1 MVDTL
6 TWLLAVELLGIL
18 AFPLCFV
25 LFRRLPDRGITLAKP
40 LALVLFSYL
49 LWLAGL
55 THFVPNTR
63 ITIVVILIL
72 GTAVGALVLRATAER
87 VKAFLREEWRTLLV
101 AEAVFLVFFLLWLGI
116 TSESPAILGTEKP
129 MDFGFMNAVL
139 QSRYFP
145 PEDPWLSGH
154 SISYY
159 YFGHFMMAFLVKLTA
174 IPSSVGYNLAISL
187 LPALV
192 AIGSFGLLYNLVR
205 LSGGSIKAGLGFG
218 LAAPALIMLIG
229 NLEGALEFVHAQGW
243 GGSGFWGWVGIDG
256 LEGSLLGTVDYV
268 WHWAGTDG
276 PGGGAVSSGAFPDS
290 PNWWWHAT
298 RVISTFDNGKQLDY
312 TITEFPMF
320 SFLLR
325 DLHAHVMSLPF
336 VILGLSIAL
345 NLFRSEDALGV
356 GWLRRHSM
364 EAVAIALFIGSLGF
378 INLWDLPL
386 IAAVLSVLVLVKC
399 YGDTG
404 GDLQRAA
411 FRGAAVVV
419 PILVLSVVLFLPF
432 YWGLGGQT
440 TAILPLRDVSTRP
453 FLFFMAMG
461 LFSVLAISF
470 VLQQLPGLKRPT
482 RDETPLVSLILLV
495 ALAPFIIWSAIVLL
509 LNVPTDGFSAAL
521 RDVVVRG
528 VWVLPG
534 LAIVSGASYSA
545 AQRLR
550 MGREPVAAFM
560 LLLVAVAFY
569 LLLGAELFYVNDLFG
584 GAFRRMNTVFKVYY
598 QSWLLLALAGAY
610 GLYYWSSH
618 RPGLQSS
625 PGGHPDRIRWTLRL
639 GHYAWMGGITVL
651 LAASLYYSVG
661 AVLDR
666 TGVLARGHT
675 YEDNT
680 LNGLAFIRDQDPGEY
695 YAIRWLRDEASWGR
709 IVEAVGDSYSIYDH
723 SRISSS
729 TGLPTV
735 LGWKG
740 HELTWRGSSRL
751 FEGRE
756 EDVERIYQSS
766 DGVEV
771 RRLLES
777 YNVRYIYLGQR
788 ERAAYGGDNL
798 DGFEDFLKTVF
809 ARDGVIIYELL
820 SGSGSSAAVNNEQ
833 NPN

>member
-1 MVDTL
+1 MVDAL

-18 AFPLCFV
+18 ALPLCFV
-25 LFRRLPDRGITLAKP
+25 LFRRLPDRGITLSKP
-40 LALVLFSYL
+40 LALVLFSYV
-49 LWLAGL
+49 LWVAGL
-55 THFVPNTR
+55 THVVPNTQL
-63 ITIVVILIL
+63 TIIVILIL
-72 GTAVGALVLRATAER
+72 AAAVGGLVLRATAER
-87 VKAFLREEWRTLLV
+87 VKAFLKEEWRTLLV

-116 TSESPAILGTEKP
+116 TSESPAISGTEKP

-145 PEDPWLSGH
+145 PEDPWLAGH

-205 LSGGSIKAGLGFG
+205 LSGGSVKAGLGFG

-229 NLEGALEFVHAQGW
+229 NLEGSLEFVHAQGW
-243 GGSGFWGWVGIDG
+243 GGSGFWSWVGIDG
-256 LEGSLLGTVDYV
+256 LEGSAAGTVDYV
-268 WHWAGTDG
+268 WKWVGTDVTG
-276 PGGGAVSSGAFPDS
+276 VGAASSGAFPDS
-290 PNWWWHAT
+290 PSWWWHST
-298 RVISTFDNGKQLDY
+298 RVISTFDNGQLLDY

-320 SFLLR
+320 SFLLG

-336 VILGLSIAL
+336 LILGLALAL
-345 NLFRSEDALGV
+345 NLFRSEDTLGA
-356 GWLRRHSM
+356 GWLRRHSV
-364 EAVAIALFIGSLGF
+364 EAVAIALFIGSMAF

-386 IAAVLSVLVLVKC
+386 MAAVLGVVVLVKS
-399 YGDTG
+399 YGATG

-411 FRGAAVVV
+411 FRGAAVLV

-432 YWGLGGQT
+432 YWNLGGQT

-461 LFSVLAISF
+461 LFAVLAISF
-470 VLQQLPGLKRPT
+470 VLRQLPGLRWPT
-482 RDETPLVSLILLV
+482 RDDAPLAGLILAV
-495 ALAPFIIWSAIVLL
+495 ALAPFVIWSVIILL
-509 LNVPTDGFSAAL
+509 LNAPTDGVSAAL
-521 RDVVVRG
+521 WDVVGRAL
-528 VWVLPG
+528 WVVPG
-534 LAIVSGASYSA
+534 LAIVSVASYSA
-545 AQRLR
+545 VQRLQ
-550 MGREPVAAFM
+550 MKREPVAAFM

-569 LLLGAELFYVNDLFG
+569 LLVGAELFYVNDLFG

-618 RPGLQSS
+618 RPSLLSS
-625 PGGHPDRIRWTLRL
+625 SGGTSGRIQLTFRL
-639 GHYAWMGGITVL
+639 GHYAWMGGIAVL

-680 LNGLAFIRDQDPGEY
+680 LNGLAFSRDQDPGEY
-695 YAIRWLRDEASWGR
+695 HAIRWLRDDAPWGR
-709 IVEAVGDSYSIYDH
+709 IVEAVGGSYSADG
-723 SRISSS
+723 RISSS

-735 LGWKG
+735 LGWTG
-740 HELTWRGSSRL
+740 HELTWRGSSKP
-751 FEGRE
+751 FASRE
-756 EDVERIYQSS
+756 EDVAQIYQSG
-766 DGVEV
+766 DGEEV

-777 YNVRYIYLGQR
+777 YNVRYIYFGQR
-788 ERAAYGGDNL
+788 ERAAYGGDHL
-798 DGFEDFLKTVF
+798 EGFGGFLKTAF
-809 ARDGVIIYELL
+809 ARDGVIVYELL
-820 SGSGSSAAVNNEQ
+820 DGVGRRAAEDNEQ
-833 NPN
+833 GSNR